1 MFCVFPGH
9 PLAQPVLLC
18 LLSSSILLPCHGG
31 RHALWSYWLHWI
43 FLGNWNLSVF
53 LYLTQHFE
61 INPYLKCLTF
71 SFAFGRVVSGCQPSL
86 HRARDSDVRLAWED
100 ASAAWVFYSWDTW
113 PWRWCHSGNGHL
125 YVFIACVLWSNTWL
139 ATTIKESN
147 QLLHILTLVWRSVA
161 LTDTFI
167 HVIV

>member
-1 MFCVFPGH
+1 MFFQVTHWHSPYFFAYFPAASSY
-9 PLAQPVLLC
+9 PAMVADMLC
-18 LLSSSILLPCHGG
+18 GAIGCIGFS
-31 RHALWSYWLHWI
+31 W
-43 FLGNWNLSVF
+43 VTETF
-53 LYLTQHFE
+53 LYSCIWLSISKLIHIWSVWRFHLHFG
-61 INPYLKCLTF
+61 C
-71 SFAFGRVVSGCQPSL
+71 VVSGCQPSL

-113 PWRWCHSGNGHL
+113 PWGWCHSGNGHL

-147 QLLHILTLVWRSVA
+147 QLLHILTLAWRSVA